1 MFRTVLAV
9 STALAL
15 TLPAFAESHKELTP
29 VTFGTNWL
37 PQAEHGGFYQA
48 VANGDYAQCGLDVT
62 IVPGGPQVNNRA
74 LLFAGKMDFY
84 MGGDLLHA
92 FAAAQEGIPTVA
104 VAAMFQKHPQVI
116 VAHPGKAETFEDL
129 KDLELMISDTGF
141 ASFYRWMMGSYG
153 FTEEQRIPYTFSA
166 APFLADENRAMQGY
180 LTSEPFSIEKEA
192 GFAPDVFL
200 LADAGYSTYATTIEV
215 MRDTLESRSEEVK
228 CFVEGSI
235 KGWESYLAGDP
246 APGNA
251 LIKAD
256 NPEMTDERIAYSI
269 EAMREN
275 GIVTSGD
282 AETMGIG
289 AMTEAKVRDFHDL
302 MVEAGVIEPL
312 DDPTV
317 VFDPR
322 FVGRGAMAGN

>member
-1 MFRTVLAV
+1 MLRTLALT
-9 STALAL
+9 TALAIAA
-15 TLPAFAESHKELTP
+15 PALAQEELTP

-48 VANGDYAQCGLDVT
+48 VANGDYASCGLDVT

-74 LLFAGKMDFY
+74 LLFAGKLDFY

-92 FAAAQEGIPTVA
+92 LAAAQEGIPTVA

-116 VAHPGKAETFEDL
+116 IAHPGKAEAFEDL
-129 KDLELMISDTGF
+129 KDLEIMVSDTGF
-141 ASFYRWMMGSYG
+141 ASFYRWMMGAHG
-153 FTEEQRIPYTFSA
+153 FTEEQRRPYTFSA

-192 GFAPDVFL
+192 GFAPEVFL
-200 LADAGYSTYATTIEV
+200 LADAGYSTYATTIET
-215 MRDTLESRSEEVK
+215 MRSTLEERPEIAE

-235 KGWESYLAGDP
+235 AGWESYLDGDP

-251 LIKAD
+251 LIQAD

-275 GIVTSGD
+275 GIVRSGD

-289 AMTEAKVRDFHDL
+289 AMTEEKVRDFHDL
-302 MVEAGVIEPL
+302 MVEAGVIEGL
-312 DDPTV
+312 EDPTV
-317 VFDPR
+317 VFDDR
-322 FVGRGAMAGN
+322 FVGGDKTEG